1 MFAVVVAAN
10 LLTRIERTR
19 RREAVEAERAAQ
31 EERDRIA
38 RDIHDGIAQ
47 SIYALSLGL
56 ETCADLAEEKHSP
69 LRDQLHTLV
78 PIAKKTLLET
88 RHYIQD
94 LKPLLDGQSDVVA
107 IAHNQ
112 VKEFRMVTGTP
123 IQLSIDGEPQQ
134 VSVPVATG
142 LHRILQEALA
152 NVLKHASAS
161 EVNVALAF
169 EPGKV
174 RLSVKDDGVG
184 FRMDGASPG
193 YGLANMRQR
202 AEELGGS
209 FQISSVPGEGTT
221 IGVTLPIGDGADSGG
236 GT

>member
-1 MFAVVVAAN
+1 M
-10 LLTRIERTR
+10 
-19 RREAVEAERAAQ
+19 
-31 EERDRIA
+31 
-38 RDIHDGIAQ
+38 
-47 SIYALSLGL
+47 
-56 ETCADLAEEKHSP
+56 
-69 LRDQLHTLV
+69 
-78 PIAKKTLLET
+78 
-88 RHYIQD
+88 
-94 LKPLLDGQSDVVA
+94 
-107 IAHNQ
+107 
-112 VKEFRMVTGTP
+112 
-123 IQLSIDGEPQQ
+123 
-134 VSVPVATG
+134 ATG